1 MEETSKTLVEFL
13 DANLEIGPL
22 TVFAMYPLKEVTV
35 SLKNGNA
42 IYTMCISETEKAATY
57 FFDEINKLPQIYK
70 DRIIFKPLNLKLVK
84 EAKIE
89 NEENALKYIDDFI
102 RERMNK
108 RVKREDKNCF
118 ALV

>member
-1 MEETSKTLVEFL
+1 MKEKISTLVEFL
-13 DANLEIGPL
+13 DNNKSLGPL
-22 TVFAMYPLKEVTV
+22 VVDGIYPLNEVTIT
-35 SLKNGNA
+35 LKNGTPV
-42 IYTMCISETEKAATY
+42 YSLYISNP
-57 FFDEINKLPQIYK
+57 EINKLPQIYK

-108 RVKREDKNCF
+108 RVKR
-118 ALV
+118 